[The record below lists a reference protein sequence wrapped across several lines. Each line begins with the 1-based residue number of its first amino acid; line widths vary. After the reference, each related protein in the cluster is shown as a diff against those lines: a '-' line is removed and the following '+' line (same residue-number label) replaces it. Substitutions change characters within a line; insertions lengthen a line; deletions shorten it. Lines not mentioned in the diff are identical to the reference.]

1 MKITKTELRQV
12 IAEELAAIKK
22 EGRYSKSPSWTKT
35 GFELAQQ
42 DPDYEGEASD
52 ARMSPGES
60 LGQMIGDW
68 IEGKVKFIVNASGG
82 DFKEADL
89 EVIEEEIYQIS
100 MIVRDAILKIAD
112 KVHPEDE
119 DSMMEELG
127 QMPDERGDPEN
138 REFAQ

>member
-82 DFKEADL
+82 DFQEADL
-89 EVIEEEIYQIS
+89 GVIEEEVYQIS
-100 MIVRDAILKIAD
+100 MIVRDAILKMAD

-127 QMPDERGDPEN
+127 
-138 REFAQ
+138 